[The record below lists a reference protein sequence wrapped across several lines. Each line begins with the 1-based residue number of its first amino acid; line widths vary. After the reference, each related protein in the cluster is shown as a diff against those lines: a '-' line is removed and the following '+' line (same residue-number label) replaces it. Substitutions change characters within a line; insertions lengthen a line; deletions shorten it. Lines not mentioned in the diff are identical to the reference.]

1 MNGWVYAYY
10 VLLLACFAISLFHL
24 EHREV
29 KILSVLLGISIVTE
43 VIVEIIGTKGL
54 GFFIVYHFFV
64 VLEYSLITII
74 LRSGIRDYRWRIIMG
89 VSIFVFVIV
98 SLFYSFILGGWHA
111 FPGINI
117 TIESFL
123 VICWC
128 LLSFFSI
135 TPDSEASI
143 FRHPYFWLTL
153 AFFIYFAAS
162 VSVNAFYNLLL
173 ENDTARA
180 RHFFAVLNSLSNYLL
195 YIMLIKGVVCFR
207 SNRISL

>member
-10 VLLLACFAISLFHL
+10 VLLVACFVISLFHL
-24 EHREV
+24 RYPV
-29 KILSVLLGISIVTE
+29 VRMLSLLLAASILTE
-43 VIVEIIGTKGL
+43 IIVELIGTKKL
-54 GFFIVYHFFV
+54 GFFVVYHVFV

-74 LRSGIRDYRWRIIMG
+74 LRAGIRDYRWRLIMG
-89 VSIFVFVIV
+89 ISIFIFAFL
-98 SLFYSFILGGWHA
+98 SLFYSFVMGRWQA

-128 LLSFFSI
+128 ILSFFSI
-135 TPDSEASI
+135 SPDSEASI
-143 FRHPYFWLTL
+143 FQHPVFWLTL

-173 ENDTARA
+173 ANDTARA
-180 RHFFAVLNSLSNYLL
+180 RPFFAVLNSLSNYLL